1 MLRIHLPI
9 LLLALTLSGCGEAP
23 PAVQRDNALDE
34 AVRAMGDGEHA
45 EALKQIDAAIELDPG
60 GAHLHQVR
68 GSVLFHLERYPDA
81 VAAYD
86 QALKLNP
93 RNAEAA
99 LGAAL
104 ALRMMDREG
113 EALARLK
120 VAEDLFAYRLA
131 NPPDPERFSE
141 EYLENA
147 AIHAKLHLAVI
158 AGLRGEKAAALGQ
171 IDRIKA
177 THPGW
182 AEVDAWRLII
192 ERDAFDGLVD
202 GSL

>member
-1 MLRIHLPI
+1 VRSCLTI
-9 LLLALTLSGCGEAP
+9 LLLVSVLVACGEAP
-23 PAVQRDNALDE
+23 PAVQRDKALNN
-34 AVRAMGDGEHA
+34 AVRAMGDGDYDR
-45 EALKQIDAAIELDPG
+45 ALRQIDAAIKLDPAG
-60 GAHLHQVR
+60 SHLHQVR
-68 GSVLFHLERYPDA
+68 GSVLFHLKRYPDA
-81 VAAYD
+81 VASYD
-86 QALKLNP
+86 EAVRLNT

-104 ALRMMDREG
+104 ALRLMEREG
-113 EALARLK
+113 EALDRLA

-141 EYLENA
+141 EYLESA

-177 THPGW
+177 AHPDW
-182 AEVDAWRLII
+182 EQADAWRLIV
-192 ERDAFDGLVD
+192 ERDAFDLLV
-202 GSL
+202 GGAL